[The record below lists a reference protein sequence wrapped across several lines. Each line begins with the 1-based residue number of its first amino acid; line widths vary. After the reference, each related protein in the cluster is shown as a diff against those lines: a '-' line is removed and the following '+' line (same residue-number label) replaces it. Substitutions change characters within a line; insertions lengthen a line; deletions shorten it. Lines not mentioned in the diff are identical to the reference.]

1 LSQRIKPNDFKKRR
15 PKAVSATIVANEA
28 KAEPPAVSSIQDIP
42 LEKIRESAS
51 NPRRAFDDGQLRELA
66 ANIKLHGV
74 LQAILV
80 RPSPDGADGSYELV
94 AGARRFRASKL
105 AGKNT
110 IPATVR
116 KLTDA
121 EAQEIRLIENLQRT
135 NIHEL
140 DEGIGYR
147 SLIDLRP
154 DFYTVETIAAQVAKS
169 PAYIRGRIS
178 LTELIPAAQTA
189 FYDGKLAV
197 AHALEIARLQP
208 RDQERALMECFPG
221 HRNTGSILKDRKA
234 EALTVRQLRDWIERE
249 IHLDLKHAPFDT
261 EDANLLPA
269 AGACSTCPKRTGNN
283 PLLFPEIKNRSL
295 CTDPSCH
302 QAKVQ
307 KFVELRVAPWA
318 KDGQRPVQI
327 SESPSWQVYT
337 KAPNTLYEGQYR
349 RAEREGE
356 CPNTQVAVVVDGRKA
371 GTVMHVCTDE
381 KCKTHRQFSHYE
393 ISPQEREQRSK
404 LALAVR
410 VQKEARTRIL
420 QAVRQKL
427 PSVLARADFEMVA
440 LDYFRRLG
448 HDNHHRLFQVYGWE
462 EKKAKTSWGGMSVDH
477 EKLVEARIRAMTAVD
492 LNRFMVTCALV
503 PDLYCPGYSSA
514 ETLSKETNLMRIALR
529 YKVDAAKVTATVSA
543 EYPRKRKGHRRKTE
557 VKKKKQ
563 GSR

>member
-1 LSQRIKPNDFKKRR
+1 MST
-15 PKAVSATIVANEA
+15 TIVSSEGN
-28 KAEPPAVSSIQDIP
+28 AEPPAVSSIQDIP
-42 LEKIRESAS
+42 LEKIRESAK
-51 NPRRAFDDGQLRELA
+51 NPRRAFDEGQLRELA
-66 ANIKLHGV
+66 DNIKLHGV

-80 RPSPDGADGSYELV
+80 RPSPEGADGSYELV

-140 DEGIGYR
+140 DEGVGYR
-147 SLIDLRP
+147 SLMVLRP

-189 FYDGKLAV
+189 FYDGKLTV
-197 AHALEIARLQP
+197 AHALEIARLQS
-208 RDQERALMECFPG
+208 RDQERALLECFPG
-221 HRNTGSILKDRKA
+221 HRSSGSILKDRKA
-234 EALTVRQLRDWIERE
+234 EALTVRQLREWIERE
-249 IHLDLKHAPFDT
+249 VHLDLKHAPFDT
-261 EDANLLPA
+261 EDANLVPT

-302 QAKVQ
+302 KAKIQ
-307 KFVELRVAPWA
+307 KFVELRVAPWV
-318 KDGQRPVQI
+318 KDGQKPVQI
-327 SESPSWQVYT
+327 SESPSWQVYA
-337 KAPNTLYEGQYR
+337 KAPNTLYDGQYR

-356 CPNTQVAVVVDGRKA
+356 CPHTQVGVVVDGRKA

-381 KCKTHRQFSHYE
+381 ECKTHRHFSHYE
-393 ISPQEREQRSK
+393 ISPQEREQRRK

-410 VQKEARTRIL
+410 VQKEARARIL
-420 QAVRQKL
+420 QAVREKL
-427 PSVLARADFEMVA
+427 PPALVRADFEMVA

-448 HDNHHRLFQVYGWE
+448 HDNQHRLFQVYGWE
-462 EKKAKTSWGGMSVDH
+462 EKKTKTSWGGTSVNH
-477 EKLVEARIRAMTAVD
+477 EKLAEAQIRAMTAAD
-492 LNRFMVTCALV
+492 LNRFMVMCALV
-503 PDLYCPGYSSA
+503 PDLYCPSYSPA
-514 ETLSKETNLMRIALR
+514 ETLSKEANLMRTAAR
-529 YKVDAAKVTATVSA
+529 YKVDALKITVTVTAELSA
-543 EYPRKRKGHRRKTE
+543 KRKARKAQSRNR
-557 VKKKKQ
+557 KKQ
-563 GSR
+563 GKSKC

>member
-1 LSQRIKPNDFKKRR
+1 
-15 PKAVSATIVANEA
+15 VSTTIVLSEG
-28 KAEPPAVSSIQDIP
+28 KAGPPAVSSIHDIP

-51 NPRRAFDDGQLRELA
+51 NLRRAFDENQLRELA
-66 ANIKLHGV
+66 DNIKLHGV

-80 RPSPDGADGSYELV
+80 RPSPDGVEGSYELV

-105 AGKNT
+105 AGKKT

-116 KLTDA
+116 ELTDA

-178 LTELIPAAQTA
+178 LAELIPAAQTA
-189 FYDGKLAV
+189 FYDGKLAA

-234 EALTVRQLRDWIERE
+234 EALTVRQLHDWIERE

-261 EDANLLPA
+261 EDANLFPA

-295 CTDPSCH
+295 CTDPTCH

-307 KFVELRVAPWA
+307 KFVELRVAPLV
-318 KDGQRPVQI
+318 KDGQKPVQI

-356 CPNTQVAVVVDGRKA
+356 CPSTQVAVAVDGHKA

-393 ISPQEREQRSK
+393 ISPQEREQRRK

-420 QAVRQKL
+420 QAVRAKL
-427 PSVLARADFEMVA
+427 PAAMARADFEMVA

-448 HDNHHRLFQVYGWE
+448 HDNHHRLFQVCGWE
-462 EKKAKTSWGGMSVDH
+462 EKETKTLWGGTSVDH
-477 EKLVEARIRAMTAVD
+477 EKLAEARIRAMTAAD

-514 ETLSKETNLMRIALR
+514 ETLSREADLIRTAVR
-529 YKVDAAKVTATVSA
+529 YKVDASKINTTVTAELSA
-543 EYPRKRKGHRRKTE
+543 GRKGGKARSCNRQ
-557 VKKKKQ
+557 KQ
-563 GSR
+563 GKTKC